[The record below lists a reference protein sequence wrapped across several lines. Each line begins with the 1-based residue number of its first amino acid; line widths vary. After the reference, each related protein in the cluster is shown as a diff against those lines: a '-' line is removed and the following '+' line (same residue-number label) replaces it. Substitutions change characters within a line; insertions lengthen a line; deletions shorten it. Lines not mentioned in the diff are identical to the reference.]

1 MRPVSAEALKRSEGG
16 SQRLAY
22 EPVKHTTINA
32 SGGIPPMKWHVKS
45 LYVKAVYVTF
55 VLASLVA
62 AAAAG
67 YKWH

>member
-1 MRPVSAEALKRSEGG
+1 
-16 SQRLAY
+16 
-22 EPVKHTTINA
+22 
-32 SGGIPPMKWHVKS
+32 MKK
-45 LYVKAVYVTF
+45 LYVKSVYVMF